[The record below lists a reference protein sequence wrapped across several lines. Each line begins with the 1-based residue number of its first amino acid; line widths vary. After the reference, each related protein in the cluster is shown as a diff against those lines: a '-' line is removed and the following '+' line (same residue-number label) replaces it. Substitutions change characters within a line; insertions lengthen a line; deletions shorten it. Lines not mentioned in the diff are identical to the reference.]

1 MFNTFPLSFFILT
14 HTFWTFGLDGLLQT
28 SGDFV
33 STGPLEMIGD
43 VFNTLPAVYRMFV
56 GFLPVNLSRS
66 YLQTI

>member
-14 HTFWTFGLDGLLQT
+14 HKIWTCGLDGFYRH
-28 SGDFV
+28 GDFV
-33 STGPLEMIGD
+33 SMGTLEIIGD

-56 GFLPVNLSRS
+56 GFLPIHLSRS